1 MNYKFIDFFSCKFKK
16 KIYIYCQSFKIRYL
30 LQVIVAQTHVV
41 KPRGCDV
48 NENSLSDVC
57 RTELGLSEEQLK
69 SGQPLEQ
76 VIEQVSYFVLF
87 IYLFHL

>member
-1 MNYKFIDFFSCKFKK
+1 MNYKFTDFFLVSKK
-16 KIYIYCQSFKIRYL
+16 KKKNVCCQFIKIRYP

-76 VIEQVSYFVLF
+76 VIEQVS
-87 IYLFHL
+87 